1 MRKILLTLFAVLF
14 AVPAFAVEVY
24 NNGENSVGIY
34 GAVLG
39 YMGYGLSATG
49 ETNGSVPVLG
59 SSNTPSSLNHNMMY
73 GLQNNTRVG
82 TNIKIGNFTAQ
93 FELGA
98 NEQTLRSSA
107 TNTIGFRQAWGA
119 YTFANGSKLLFGKT
133 NTPTSMGGI
142 ISSFYDTDGGL
153 NGYGGMVRSNRR
165 FQVSYTI
172 AGLTLALIEDDISAL
187 STLNTDGVTYTD
199 RIAGFRDNAP
209 YTPRAAIAYE
219 FKNDSLL
226 AKIAATY
233 TAVNGY
239 VLSDPTN
246 INSTKKWTNLHA
258 FGVVLG
264 VRPTFG
270 NMWLGIHARYG
281 MNEDLYGE
289 GKTVANSG
297 KYSHDSFSLSFPT
310 LGTVSRTI
318 NNDGSFNNTHRA
330 GAALEFGIN
339 VTENFAAIIG
349 GGYQA
354 TIQEIGSVINV
365 PNFGAFDATNAS
377 CLIHSYAIFVQ
388 TPYKFNQNFALV
400 PEIAWFSTSG
410 KASAN
415 VNGMA
420 GVVNGK
426 AETSASQSGLLVG
439 VQFKATF

>member
-39 YMGYGLSATG
+39 YMGYGLSVAGDQTMTMGGQSRTG
-49 ETNGSVPVLG
+49 TDGVLG
-59 SSNTPSSLNHNMMY
+59 HNMMY

-133 NTPTSMGGI
+133 ATPTSMGGI

-187 STLNTDGVTYTD
+187 STLNANGVTYTD
-199 RIAGFRDNAP
+199 RITGFRDNAP

-233 TAVNGY
+233 TAVNGSY
-239 VLSDPTN
+239 TDAAGAT
-246 INSTKKWTNLHA
+246 KWTNLHA

-270 NMWLGIHARYG
+270 NMWLGVHARYG

-289 GKTVANSG
+289 GKTVVNNGGYAHVAIDNQ
-297 KYSHDSFSLSFPT
+297 DSSLSSIP
-310 LGTVSRTI
+310 GYGRTF
-318 NNDGSFNNTHRA
+318 NSDGSFNDIHRA

-354 TIQEIGSVINV
+354 TIQEVTNEQAGNIF
-365 PNFGAFDATNAS
+365 PGATDPS
-377 CLIHSYAIFVQ
+377 YLVHSYAVFLQ
-388 TPYKFNQNFALV
+388 TPYKLSQNFALV
-400 PEIAWFSTSG
+400 PEIAWFGTIAT
-410 KASAN
+410 ASAK
-415 VNGMA
+415 VGGQDAKM
-420 GVVNGK
+420 
-426 AETSASQSGLLVG
+426 SDSQSGLLVG

>member
-133 NTPTSMGGI
+133 STPTSMGGI

-187 STLNTDGVTYTD
+187 STLGADGVTYTD

-233 TAVNGY
+233 TAVNGSY
-239 VLSDPTN
+239 TDAVGAT
-246 INSTKKWTNLHA
+246 KWTNLHA

-270 NMWLGIHARYG
+270 NMWVGFHARYG

-289 GKTVANSG
+289 GKTVANNG

-339 VTENFAAIIG
+339 VTENFAAVIG

-354 TIQEIGSVINV
+354 TIQEIGDTINITGI
-365 PNFGAFDATNAS
+365 GAVGVTDPS
-377 CLIHSYAIFVQ
+377 YLVHSYAIFVQ

-420 GVVNGK
+420 GAVNGK

>member
-1 MRKILLTLFAVLF
+1 MKKVFLTLFAVLL
-14 AVPAFAVEVY
+14 AVPAFAIEVY
-24 NNGENSVGIY
+24 NNGDNSVAIY
-34 GAVLG
+34 GNFRG
-39 YMGYGLSATG
+39 YMGYGMGVAGDTTADMGGTSVTG
-49 ETNGSVPVLG
+49 TDGALG
-59 SSNTPSSLNHNMMY
+59 HNMLY
-73 GLQNNTRVG
+73 GLQNNSRLG
-82 TNIKIGNFTAQ
+82 TNVKVGSFTAQ

-98 NEQTLRSSA
+98 NEKTLVNGTS
-107 TNTIGFRQAWGA
+107 NTVGLRQAWAA
-119 YTFANGSKLLFGKT
+119 YTFGNGSKLLFGKT

-165 FQVSYTI
+165 FQVQYSI
-172 AGLTLALIEDDISAL
+172 AGVTLALIEDDVNSAGAI
-187 STLNTDGVTYTD
+187 TN
-199 RIAGFRDNAP
+199 INGFTDNAP
-209 YTPRAAIAYE
+209 YTPRAAISYE
-219 FKNDSLL
+219 FKNDALL

-233 TAVNGY
+233 TAVNGSY
-239 VLSDPTN
+239 TDAAGAT
-246 INSTKKWTNLHA
+246 KWTNLHA

-270 NMWLGIHARYG
+270 NMWVGFHARYG
-281 MNEDLYGE
+281 MNEDLYNE
-289 GKTVANSG
+289 GKTVANNG
-297 KYSHDSFSLSFPT
+297 KYSHDSFSLTFPNI
-310 LGTVSRTI
+310 GAIGRSV

-354 TIQEIGSVINV
+354 TIQEIGDTINITGI
-365 PNFGAFDATNAS
+365 GAVGVTDPS
-377 CLIHSYAIFVQ
+377 YLVHSYAIFVQ
-388 TPYKFNQNFALV
+388 TPYKFNKNFALV

-420 GVVNGK
+420 GVINGK

-439 VQFKATF
+439 VQFKASF

>member
-1 MRKILLTLFAVLF
+1 MRKILLTLCAVLF

-98 NEQTLRSSA
+98 NEKTLVNGAS
-107 TNTIGFRQAWGA
+107 NTVGLRQAWAA
-119 YTFANGSKLLFGKT
+119 YTFGNGSKLLFGKT

-165 FQVSYTI
+165 FQVAYSI
-172 AGLTLALIEDDISAL
+172 AGVTLALIEDDVNSAGAI
-187 STLNTDGVTYTD
+187 TN
-199 RIAGFRDNAP
+199 INGFTDNAP
-209 YTPRAAIAYE
+209 YTPRAAISYE
-219 FKNDSLL
+219 FKNDALL

-233 TAVNGY
+233 TAVNGSY
-239 VLSDPTN
+239 TDAAGAT
-246 INSTKKWTNLHA
+246 KWTNLHA

-281 MNEDLYGE
+281 MNEDLYNE

-297 KYSHDSFSLSFPT
+297 KYSHDSFSLEFPAI
-310 LGTVSRTI
+310 GAIGRSI

-354 TIQEIGSVINV
+354 TIQEIGDTINITGM
-365 PNFGAFDATNAS
+365 GAVGVTDPS

-439 VQFKATF
+439 VQFKASF

>member
-1 MRKILLTLFAVLF
+1 MRKILLTLCAVFF

-24 NNGENSVGIY
+24 NNGDNSVGIY
-34 GAVLG
+34 GFAIG
-39 YMGYGLSATG
+39 YAGYGLDVTG
-49 ETNGSVPVLG
+49 EANGSVPVLG
-59 SSNTPSSLNHNMMY
+59 SSHEASSLNHNLMY
-73 GLQNNTRVG
+73 GIQNNTRIG

-98 NEQTLRSSA
+98 NEKTLVNGTS
-107 TNTIGFRQAWGA
+107 NTVGLRQAWAA
-119 YTFANGSKLLFGKT
+119 YTFGNGSKLLFGKT

-165 FQVSYTI
+165 FQVAYSI
-172 AGLTLALIEDDISAL
+172 AGLTLALIEDDVNSAGAI
-187 STLNTDGVTYTD
+187 TN
-199 RIAGFRDNAP
+199 INGFTDNAP
-209 YTPRAAIAYE
+209 YTPRAAISYE
-219 FKNDSLL
+219 FKNDALL

-233 TAVNGY
+233 TAVNGSY
-239 VLSDPTN
+239 TDAAGAT
-246 INSTKKWTNLHA
+246 KWTNLHA

-281 MNEDLYGE
+281 MNEDLYNE
-289 GKTVANSG
+289 GKTVANNG
-297 KYSHDSFSLSFPT
+297 KYSHDSFSLTFPT
-310 LGTVSRTI
+310 IGAIGRSV

-354 TIQEIGSVINV
+354 TIQEIGDTINITGI
-365 PNFGAFDATNAS
+365 GAVGVTDPS
-377 CLIHSYAIFVQ
+377 YLVHSYAIFVQ
-388 TPYKFNQNFALV
+388 TPYKFNKNFALV

-420 GVVNGK
+420 GVINGK

-439 VQFKATF
+439 VQFKASF

>member
-1 MRKILLTLFAVLF
+1 MRKILLTLCGVLF
-14 AVPAFAVEVY
+14 AVPAFAIEVY
-24 NNGENSVGIY
+24 NNGDNSVGIY
-34 GAVLG
+34 GFAIG
-39 YMGYGLSATG
+39 YAGYGLDVTG
-49 ETNGSVPVLG
+49 EANGSVPVLG
-59 SSNTPSSLNHNMMY
+59 SSHEASSLNHNLMY
-73 GLQNNTRVG
+73 GIQNNTRIG

-98 NEQTLRSSA
+98 NEKTLVNGAS
-107 TNTIGFRQAWGA
+107 NTVGLRQAWAA
-119 YTFANGSKLLFGKT
+119 YTFGNGSKLLFGKT

-165 FQVSYTI
+165 FQVQYSI
-172 AGLTLALIEDDISAL
+172 AGLTLALIEDDVNSAGAI
-187 STLNTDGVTYTD
+187 TN
-199 RIAGFRDNAP
+199 INGFTDNAP
-209 YTPRAAIAYE
+209 YTPRAAISYE
-219 FKNDSLL
+219 FKNDALL

-233 TAVNGY
+233 TAVNGSY
-239 VLSDPTN
+239 TDAAGAT
-246 INSTKKWTNLHA
+246 KWTNLHA

-354 TIQEIGSVINV
+354 TIQEIGDTINITGI
-365 PNFGAFDATNAS
+365 GAVGVTDPS
-377 CLIHSYAIFVQ
+377 YLVHSYAIFVQ

-439 VQFKATF
+439 VQFKASF

>member
-1 MRKILLTLFAVLF
+1 MRKILLTLCAVLF

-24 NNGENSVGIY
+24 NNGDNSVGIY
-34 GAVLG
+34 GFAIG
-39 YMGYGLSATG
+39 YAGYGLDVTG
-49 ETNGSVPVLG
+49 EANGSVPVLG
-59 SSNTPSSLNHNMMY
+59 SSHEASSLNHNLMY
-73 GLQNNTRVG
+73 GLQNNSRIG

-98 NEQTLRSSA
+98 NEKTLVNGAS
-107 TNTIGFRQAWGA
+107 NTVGLRQAWAA
-119 YTFANGSKLLFGKT
+119 YTFGNGSKLLVGKT

-165 FQVSYTI
+165 FQVQYSI
-172 AGLTLALIEDDISAL
+172 AGVTLALIEDDVNSAGAI
-187 STLNTDGVTYTD
+187 TN
-199 RIAGFRDNAP
+199 INGFTDNAP
-209 YTPRAAIAYE
+209 YTPRAAISYE
-219 FKNDSLL
+219 FKNDALL

-233 TAVNGY
+233 TAVNGSY
-239 VLSDPTN
+239 TDAAGAT
-246 INSTKKWTNLHA
+246 KWTNLHA

-289 GKTVANSG
+289 GKTVANNG
-297 KYSHDSFSLSFPT
+297 KYSHDSFSLTFPT
-310 LGTVSRTI
+310 IGAIGRSM

-339 VTENFAAIIG
+339 VTENFAAVIG

-354 TIQEIGSVINV
+354 TIQEIGDTIAGFQVTEPSYLV
-365 PNFGAFDATNAS
+365 
-377 CLIHSYAIFVQ
+377 HSYAVFVQ

-420 GVVNGK
+420 GAVNGK

-439 VQFKATF
+439 VQFKASF

>member
-34 GAVLG
+34 GFALG

-49 ETNGSVPVLG
+49 DNTQNLFGTNTTLKGSN
-59 SSNTPSSLNHNMMY
+59 SHNMLF
-73 GLQNNTRVG
+73 GLQNNTRIG

-98 NEQTLRSSA
+98 NEKTMVNKVTSD
-107 TNTIGFRQAWGA
+107 TIGIRQAWGA
-119 YTFANGSKLLFGKT
+119 YTFGNGSKLLFGKT

-165 FQVSYTI
+165 FQVQYSI
-172 AGLTLALIEDDISAL
+172 AGVTLALIEDDANNGGAI
-187 STLNTDGVTYTD
+187 TNIT
-199 RIAGFRDNAP
+199 GFTDNAP
-209 YTPRAAIAYE
+209 YTPRAAISYE

-239 VLSDPTN
+239 YTN
-246 INSTKKWTNLHA
+246 TSNQKAWTNLHA

-270 NMWLGIHARYG
+270 NMWLGVHARYG

-289 GKTVANSG
+289 GKTVANYGAYAHST
-297 KYSHDSFSLSFPT
+297 YSMT
-310 LGTVSRTI
+310 LPGNIGTVGRTM

-354 TIQEIGSVINV
+354 TIQEVGSTLAGYQVTDPSYLV
-365 PNFGAFDATNAS
+365 
-377 CLIHSYAIFVQ
+377 HSYAVFLQ
-388 TPYKFNQNFALV
+388 TPYQLSKNFALV
-400 PEIAWFSTSG
+400 PEIAWFGTIG

-415 VNGMA
+415 VTGM
-420 GVVNGK
+420 GNVEVND
-426 AETSASQSGLLVG
+426 SQSGLLVG
-439 VQFKATF
+439 MQFKATF

>member
-1 MRKILLTLFAVLF
+1 MRKILLTLCAVLF

-24 NNGENSVGIY
+24 NNGDNSVGIY
-34 GAVLG
+34 GFAIG
-39 YMGYGLSATG
+39 YAGYGLDVTG
-49 ETNGSVPVLG
+49 EANGSVPVLG
-59 SSNTPSSLNHNMMY
+59 SSHEASSLNHNLMY
-73 GLQNNTRVG
+73 GIQNNTRIG

-98 NEQTLRSSA
+98 NEKTLVNGDSG
-107 TNTIGFRQAWGA
+107 TVGLRQAWAA
-119 YTFANGSKLLFGKT
+119 YTFGNGSKLLFGKT

-165 FQVSYTI
+165 FQVQYSI
-172 AGLTLALIEDDISAL
+172 AGVTLALIEDDVNSAGAI
-187 STLNTDGVTYTD
+187 TN
-199 RIAGFRDNAP
+199 INGFTDNAP
-209 YTPRAAIAYE
+209 YTPRAAISYE
-219 FKNDSLL
+219 FKNDALL

-233 TAVNGY
+233 TAVNGSY
-239 VLSDPTN
+239 TDAAGAT
-246 INSTKKWTNLHA
+246 KWTNLHA

-270 NMWLGIHARYG
+270 NMWVGFHARYG

-289 GKTVANSG
+289 GKTVANNG
-297 KYSHDSFSLSFPT
+297 KYSHDSFSLTFPAI
-310 LGTVSRTI
+310 GAIGRSM

-339 VTENFAAIIG
+339 VTENFAAVIG

-354 TIQEIGSVINV
+354 TIQEIGDTINITGI
-365 PNFGAFDATNAS
+365 GAVGVTDPS
-377 CLIHSYAIFVQ
+377 CLIHSYAVFVQ

-439 VQFKATF
+439 VQFKASF

>member
-1 MRKILLTLFAVLF
+1 MRKILLTLCAVLF

-24 NNGENSVGIY
+24 NNGDNSVGIY
-34 GAVLG
+34 GFAIG
-39 YMGYGLSATG
+39 YAGYGLDVTG
-49 ETNGSVPVLG
+49 EANGSVPVLG
-59 SSNTPSSLNHNMMY
+59 SSHEASSLNHNLMY
-73 GLQNNTRVG
+73 GLQNNSRIG

-98 NEQTLRSSA
+98 NEKTLVNGAS
-107 TNTIGFRQAWGA
+107 NTVGLRQAWAA
-119 YTFANGSKLLFGKT
+119 YTFGNGSKLLVGKT

-165 FQVSYTI
+165 FQVQYSI
-172 AGLTLALIEDDISAL
+172 AGVTLALIEDDVNSAGAI
-187 STLNTDGVTYTD
+187 TN
-199 RIAGFRDNAP
+199 INGFTDNAP
-209 YTPRAAIAYE
+209 YTPRAAISYE
-219 FKNDSLL
+219 FKNDALL

-233 TAVNGY
+233 TAVNGSY
-239 VLSDPTN
+239 TDAAGAT
-246 INSTKKWTNLHA
+246 KWTNLHA

-270 NMWLGIHARYG
+270 NMWVGFHARYG

-289 GKTVANSG
+289 GKTVANNG
-297 KYSHDSFSLSFPT
+297 KYSHDSFSLTFPAI
-310 LGTVSRTI
+310 GAIGRSI

-339 VTENFAAIIG
+339 VTENFAAVIG

-354 TIQEIGSVINV
+354 TIQEIGDTINITGI
-365 PNFGAFDATNAS
+365 GAVGVTDPS

-439 VQFKATF
+439 VQFKASF

>member
-1 MRKILLTLFAVLF
+1 MRKILLTLCAVLF

-24 NNGENSVGIY
+24 NNGDNSVGIY
-34 GAVLG
+34 GFAIG
-39 YMGYGLSATG
+39 YAGYGLDVTG

-59 SSNTPSSLNHNMMY
+59 SSHEASSLNHNLMY
-73 GLQNNTRVG
+73 GLQNNTRIG

-98 NEQTLRSSA
+98 NEKTLVNGAS
-107 TNTIGFRQAWGA
+107 NTVGLRQAWGA
-119 YTFANGSKLLFGKT
+119 YTFGNGSKLLFGKT

-165 FQVSYTI
+165 FQVAYSI
-172 AGLTLALIEDDISAL
+172 AGVTLALIEDDVNSAGAI
-187 STLNTDGVTYTD
+187 TN
-199 RIAGFRDNAP
+199 INGFTDNAP
-209 YTPRAAIAYE
+209 YTPRAAISYE
-219 FKNDSLL
+219 FKNDALL

-233 TAVNGY
+233 TAVNGSY
-239 VLSDPTN
+239 TDAAGAT
-246 INSTKKWTNLHA
+246 KWTNLHA

-289 GKTVANSG
+289 GKTVANNG
-297 KYSHDSFSLSFPT
+297 KYSHDSFSLTFPT
-310 LGTVSRTI
+310 IGAIGRSV

-354 TIQEIGSVINV
+354 TIQEIGDTINITGI
-365 PNFGAFDATNAS
+365 GAVGVTDPS
-377 CLIHSYAIFVQ
+377 YLVHSYAIFVQ
-388 TPYKFNQNFALV
+388 TPYKFNKNFALV

-439 VQFKATF
+439 VQFKASF

>member
-1 MRKILLTLFAVLF
+1 MRKILLTLCAVLF

-24 NNGENSVGIY
+24 NNGDNSVGIY
-34 GAVLG
+34 GFAIG
-39 YMGYGLSATG
+39 YAGYGLDVTG
-49 ETNGSVPVLG
+49 EANGSVPVLG
-59 SSNTPSSLNHNMMY
+59 SSHEASSLNHNLMY
-73 GLQNNTRVG
+73 GLQNNSRIG

-98 NEQTLRSSA
+98 NEKTLVNGAS
-107 TNTIGFRQAWGA
+107 NTVGLRQAWAA
-119 YTFANGSKLLFGKT
+119 YTFGNGSKLLVGKT

-165 FQVSYTI
+165 FQVQYSI
-172 AGLTLALIEDDISAL
+172 AGVTLALIEDDVNSAGAI
-187 STLNTDGVTYTD
+187 TN
-199 RIAGFRDNAP
+199 INGFTDNAP
-209 YTPRAAIAYE
+209 YTPRAAISYE
-219 FKNDSLL
+219 FKNDALL

-233 TAVNGY
+233 TAVNGSY
-239 VLSDPTN
+239 TDAAGAT
-246 INSTKKWTNLHA
+246 KWTNLHA

-270 NMWLGIHARYG
+270 NMWVGFHARYG

-289 GKTVANSG
+289 GKTVANNG
-297 KYSHDSFSLSFPT
+297 KYSHDSFSLTFPT
-310 LGTVSRTI
+310 IGAIGRSM

-339 VTENFAAIIG
+339 VTENFAAVIG

-354 TIQEIGSVINV
+354 TIQEIGDTIAGFQVTEPSYLV
-365 PNFGAFDATNAS
+365 
-377 CLIHSYAIFVQ
+377 HSYAVFVQ

-420 GVVNGK
+420 GAVNGK

-439 VQFKATF
+439 VQFKASF

>member
-1 MRKILLTLFAVLF
+1 MRKILLTLCAVLF

-98 NEQTLRSSA
+98 NEKTLVNGAS
-107 TNTIGFRQAWGA
+107 NTVGLRQAWAA
-119 YTFANGSKLLFGKT
+119 YTFGNGSKLLFGKT

-165 FQVSYTI
+165 FQVAYSI
-172 AGLTLALIEDDISAL
+172 AGVTLALIEDDVNSAGAI
-187 STLNTDGVTYTD
+187 TN
-199 RIAGFRDNAP
+199 INGFTDNAP
-209 YTPRAAIAYE
+209 YTPRAAISYE
-219 FKNDSLL
+219 FKNDALL

-233 TAVNGY
+233 TAVNGSY
-239 VLSDPTN
+239 TDAAGAT
-246 INSTKKWTNLHA
+246 KWTNLHA

-281 MNEDLYGE
+281 MNEDLYNE

-297 KYSHDSFSLSFPT
+297 KYSHDSFSLEFPAI
-310 LGTVSRTI
+310 GAIGRSI

-354 TIQEIGSVINV
+354 TIQEIGDTINITGM
-365 PNFGAFDATNAS
+365 GAVGVTDPS

-400 PEIAWFSTSG
+400 PEIAWFSTWFISWC
-410 KASAN
+410 
-415 VNGMA
+415 
-420 GVVNGK
+420 
-426 AETSASQSGLLVG
+426 TI
-439 VQFKATF
+439 

>member
-1 MRKILLTLFAVLF
+1 MRKILLTLCAVLF

-98 NEQTLRSSA
+98 NEKTLVNGAS
-107 TNTIGFRQAWGA
+107 NTVGLRQAWAA
-119 YTFANGSKLLFGKT
+119 YTFGNGSKLLFGKT

-165 FQVSYTI
+165 FQVAYSI
-172 AGLTLALIEDDISAL
+172 AGVTLALIEDDVNSAGAI
-187 STLNTDGVTYTD
+187 TN
-199 RIAGFRDNAP
+199 INGFTDNAP
-209 YTPRAAIAYE
+209 YTPRAAISYE
-219 FKNDSLL
+219 FKNDALL

-233 TAVNGY
+233 TAVNGSY
-239 VLSDPTN
+239 TDAAGAT
-246 INSTKKWTNLHA
+246 KWTNLHA

-270 NMWLGIHARYG
+270 NMWVGVHARYG

-289 GKTVANSG
+289 GKTVANNG
-297 KYSHDSFSLSFPT
+297 KYSHDSFSLTFPAI
-310 LGTVSRTI
+310 GAIGRSI

-354 TIQEIGSVINV
+354 TIQEIGDTINITGM
-365 PNFGAFDATNAS
+365 GAVGVTDPS

-388 TPYKFNQNFALV
+388 TPYKFNKNFALV

-415 VNGMA
+415 VNGMT

-439 VQFKATF
+439 VQFRATF

>member
-1 MRKILLTLFAVLF
+1 MRKILLTLCGVLF
-14 AVPAFAVEVY
+14 AVPAFAIEVY
-24 NNGENSVGIY
+24 NNGDNSVGIY
-34 GAVLG
+34 GFAIG
-39 YMGYGLSATG
+39 YAGYGLDVTG
-49 ETNGSVPVLG
+49 EANGSVPVLG
-59 SSNTPSSLNHNMMY
+59 SSHEASSLNHNLMY
-73 GLQNNTRVG
+73 GIQNNTRIG

-98 NEQTLRSSA
+98 NEKTLVNGAS
-107 TNTIGFRQAWGA
+107 NTVGLRQAWAA
-119 YTFANGSKLLFGKT
+119 YTFGNGSKLLFGKT

-165 FQVSYTI
+165 FQVQYSI
-172 AGLTLALIEDDISAL
+172 AGLTLALIEDDVNSAGAI
-187 STLNTDGVTYTD
+187 TN
-199 RIAGFRDNAP
+199 INGFTDNAP
-209 YTPRAAIAYE
+209 YTPRAAISYE
-219 FKNDSLL
+219 FKNDALL

-233 TAVNGY
+233 TAVNGSY
-239 VLSDPTN
+239 TDAAGAT
-246 INSTKKWTNLHA
+246 KWTNLHA

-354 TIQEIGSVINV
+354 TIQEIGDTINITGI
-365 PNFGAFDATNAS
+365 GAVGVTDPS
-377 CLIHSYAIFVQ
+377 YLVHSYAIFVQ
-388 TPYKFNQNFALV
+388 TPYKFNQNFALI

-439 VQFKATF
+439 VQFKASF